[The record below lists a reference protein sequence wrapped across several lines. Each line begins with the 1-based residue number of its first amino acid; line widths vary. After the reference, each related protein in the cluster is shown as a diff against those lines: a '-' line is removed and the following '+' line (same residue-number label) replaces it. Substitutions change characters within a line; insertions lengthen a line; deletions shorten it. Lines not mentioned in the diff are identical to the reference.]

1 MPFVFVVDC
10 VVNDGSDRFARRK
23 ALTVLHRAAAS
34 VFCGAALP
42 VCVSFLP
49 FLLARQGDRK
59 FQMNSD
65 PEEEAELP
73 YEIGQAASVG
83 DFDRVK
89 AWLAGGSA
97 SAPRSINSCGEDD
110 WTLLHWTAARARSP
124 EYIEFA
130 RYLISQGARVDAKTR
145 HGWTTLHLACGFTGD
160 ATPAVVSMLSLLVAT
175 GATVNMEATYGQTAL
190 FEIKR
195 VSESTIDIVTIL
207 LRAGASLDF
216 THRQGWTRSF
226 EEHLDHHIYNPS
238 SAHVGA
244 IRTLVTSVRAAGSW
258 KAHCR
263 LAHKEVLRLRSL
275 VARGRVKLPRARRRS
290 PRDRGVRQ
298 ERALAFVARQ
308 GDNGI
313 VWNILS
319 FWRATY

>member
-1 MPFVFVVDC
+1 
-10 VVNDGSDRFARRK
+10 
-23 ALTVLHRAAAS
+23 
-34 VFCGAALP
+34 
-42 VCVSFLP
+42 
-49 FLLARQGDRK
+49 
-59 FQMNSD
+59 MNSD

-83 DFDRVK
+83 DFERVK

-97 SAPRSINSCGEDD
+97 SAPRSINSSGDHD

-145 HGWTTLHLACGFTGD
+145 QGWTTLHLACGFTGD

-175 GATVNMEATYGQTAL
+175 GATVNMEATYGHTPL
-190 FEIKR
+190 FKIDR

-226 EEHLDHHIYNPS
+226 EEHLNHVHNPS

-244 IRTLVTSVRAAGSW
+244 IRTLVASVRAAGSW

-263 LAHKEVLRLRSL
+263 LPHKQILRLRSL
-275 VARGRVKLPRARRRS
+275 VARGRTKERLATTRAIRFI
-290 PRDRGVRQ
+290 VC
-298 ERALAFVARQ
+298 Q
-308 GDNGI
+308 GDNGV
-313 VWNILS
+313 VWTILS
-319 FWRATY
+319 YWRETG